1 MSEPAIE
8 FKNVSKRFKGN
19 EYDSVSNVSLKIEC
33 GEFVTILG
41 TSGSGKTTF
50 LKMINRIHEM
60 SSGQILYFG
69 EDIKTLNLINYRRQI
84 GYVVQQ
90 SGLFPHKNVEENISV
105 VPKMLKWDKN
115 RMNARIRELMTLVR
129 LDYETYHT
137 RYPRSLSGGE
147 QQRVGLA
154 RALAVNPSLLLMDEP
169 FGAID
174 AINRSILQK
183 ELRELHDS
191 LKNTIL
197 FVTHDINEAFLLG
210 DRIIVM
216 DHGKVQQFDTPY
228 NIMTHPTN
236 DYVRKLINTGDP
248 LDKLKVL
255 SVRDGLEEPTENE
268 INEGI
273 RISSDRYLN
282 EVLEIFV
289 RNKCDYLIVEENNN
303 VLGKYTLRNIQEI
316 LDV

>member
-19 EYDSVSNVSLKIEC
+19 EYDSVSNVSLKIER

-228 NIMTHPTN
+228 NVMTHPAN